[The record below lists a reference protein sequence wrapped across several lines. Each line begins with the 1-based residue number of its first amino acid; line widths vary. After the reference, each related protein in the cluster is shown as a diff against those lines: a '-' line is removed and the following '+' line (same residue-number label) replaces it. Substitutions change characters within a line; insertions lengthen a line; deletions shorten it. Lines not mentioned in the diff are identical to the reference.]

1 MLYGRMK
8 SHPARTVLSVIRQN
22 EMWAI
27 EHDGAHFGHAK
38 DKEVVKATA
47 NKRARA
53 MQDDG
58 QACQVRVS
66 GEI

>member
-1 MLYGRMK
+1 MLYRRMK
-8 SHPARTVLSVIRQN
+8 SYPDRTLLSVVRQN

>member
-1 MLYGRMK
+1 
-8 SHPARTVLSVIRQN
+8 VLSVIRQN